1 MRDKFFKDNEELCK
15 ALTGKSLAEI
25 KKELQP
31 TTGEVN
37 EPIQNRR
44 PSTY

>member
-1 MRDKFFKDNEELCK
+1 MKDKFFKDNEELCK

-31 TTGEVN
+31 TTREH
-37 EPIQNRR
+37 EIH
-44 PSTY
+44 S